1 MCLKNNNFKTNYF
14 VFVFLTIKLYIY
26 VKFARFFSYLCKKET
41 TWIKKQL

>member
-26 VKFARFFSYLCKKET
+26 VKFARFFLTFAK
-41 TWIKKQL
+41 KKQHG